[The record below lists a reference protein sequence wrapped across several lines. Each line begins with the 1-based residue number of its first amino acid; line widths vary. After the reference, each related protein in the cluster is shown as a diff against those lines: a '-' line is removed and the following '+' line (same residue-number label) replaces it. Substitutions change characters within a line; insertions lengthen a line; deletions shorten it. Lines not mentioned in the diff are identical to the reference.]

1 MAQRILTLIALSLL
15 WISCNAGP
23 SYPRVSLAEPGHSST
38 LATAGET
45 RPFRVAIAA
54 VISPQSTVE
63 EYLPFLDYLEKRLGR
78 PVELVQRRT
87 YAEVNALVRDRE
99 VDLALVCTGAYIR
112 GHRDFGMELLAVP
125 QVQGETVYYSYI
137 IVPASSPARSL
148 ADLRGKSFAFTDPL
162 SNSGRLM
169 ALYMLLQ
176 MGEEP
181 GLFFGRTIYTY
192 GHDNSIRA
200 VADGL
205 VDGAAVDSLVYTY
218 FLNRHPELA
227 GRVRVIARSEPCAMP
242 PVVVHP
248 DLEAEQKAL
257 LQNVLLTM
265 HQDEEGRAAL
275 AQLQIDRFVVL
286 DDRAYDS
293 VRRALEEVEGP

>member
-1 MAQRILTLIALSLL
+1 MSEIPPLPTPTGTSE
-15 WISCNAGP
+15 S
-23 SYPRVSLAEPGHSST
+23 
-38 LATAGET
+38 
-45 RPFRVAIAA
+45 RPLRVAIAA

-63 EYLPFLDYLEKRLGR
+63 EYLPFLDYLGRRLGR
-78 PVELVQRRT
+78 PVELLQRRT

-137 IVPASSPARSL
+137 IVPAASPAHTL

-169 ALYMLLQ
+169 ALYMLRQ

-192 GHDNSIRA
+192 SHDNSIRA

-218 FLNRHPELA
+218 LLSRHPELA
-227 GRVRVIARSEPCAMP
+227 SRVRVIARSEPCAMP

-248 DLEAEQKAL
+248 ELAAEQKAL
-257 LQNVLLTM
+257 LQNILLTM

-275 AQLQIDRFVVL
+275 ARLGIDRFVVL

-293 VRRALEEVEGP
+293 VRRALEQVEQVP